1 MKRNGKVLITSIL
14 GIFALAGA
22 TYLFST
28 LATAAK
34 PIEIRFGHV
43 GSPGSLFDATSNEF
57 AKRVNAALKGKVEV
71 KVFHSSQLGKDADM
85 LKGIKVGT
93 LEMFLPSTIM
103 STVDEN
109 FGVFEMPYLIVDRA
123 HMKRVSEN
131 AKVKELLLG
140 PLPAKGVRALAFW
153 ENGFRQVTNNV
164 RPISKPED
172 LKGIKL
178 RVPKGV
184 WRVKMFQA
192 YGANPTPMA
201 LAEVFSALQTGVMDG
216 QENPLAQIWG
226 AKFQE
231 VQKYLSFTG
240 HVYTPAYPTV
250 GEKFWQGLPPDI
262 RGAIAKIAVEME
274 EFARAEGA
282 RFDKELGDKICSQ
295 LKCNEA
301 DKEAFIKAS
310 GPVYDEFS
318 KENKQGGDL
327 IKLVQSLR

>member
-1 MKRNGKVLITSIL
+1 MERKRKFFITVILIIVTAVGGAYLS
-14 GIFALAGA
+14 LAP
-22 TYLFST
+22 
-28 LATAAK
+28 ATAAK

-43 GSPGSLFDATSNEF
+43 GFPGSLFDATATEF
-57 AKRVNAALKGKVEV
+57 AKRVNADLKGKVEV

-103 STVDEN
+103 STVEEN

-140 PLPAKGVRALAFW
+140 PLPAKGVRALAIW
-153 ENGFRQVTNNV
+153 ENGFRNITNNV
-164 RPISKPED
+164 RPINKPED

-178 RVPKGV
+178 RTPKGV

-192 YGANPTPMA
+192 YGANPTP
-201 LAEVFSALQTGVMDG
+201 LSFAEVFSALQTGVMDG
-216 QENPLAQIWG
+216 QENPLAQIWAG
-226 AKFQE
+226 KFQE

-250 GEKFWQGLPPDI
+250 GEKFWRGLPADVGKTI
-262 RGAIAKIAVEME
+262 EKIAGEMAD
-274 EFARAEGA
+274 FAREEGA
-282 RFDKELGDKICSQ
+282 RFDKELGDKICAKV
-295 LKCNEA
+295 KCNEA

-310 GPVYDEFS
+310 APVYDEFS
-318 KENKQGGDL
+318 KENKQGGEL